1 MFHLNLLKLLM
12 LRQLSNGN
20 TQIYKLSYG
29 PYIIHFSAV
38 FAKKRKYFEQIFA
51 LKRANTAC
59 RQQMATT
66 NLIHKHF

>member
-38 FAKKRKYFEQIFA
+38 FAKKRKYFE
-51 LKRANTAC
+51 
-59 RQQMATT
+59 
-66 NLIHKHF
+66 